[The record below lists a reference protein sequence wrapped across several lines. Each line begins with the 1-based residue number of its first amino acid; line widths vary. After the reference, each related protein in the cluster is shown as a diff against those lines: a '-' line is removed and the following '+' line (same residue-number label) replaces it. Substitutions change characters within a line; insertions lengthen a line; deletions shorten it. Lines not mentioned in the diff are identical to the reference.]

1 MLKDM
6 ARRGLIRVGKIENG
20 LGYGLLPFVVGI
32 FGLVLGVIAVFGA
45 FRVRREEKEA
55 EQRQPARPVP
65 SRAEPVPA
73 VETMVAKPVETVV
86 EAAPA
91 VAPAVAGVAAA
102 GATAFAVEEAKA
114 EESAEETVVEEVE
127 ALPEV
132 KKAAPGFD
140 DLDENA
146 KFGYELEYVE
156 GIGPVFAQKFRD
168 NGINTI
174 RDFFERGVTAKG
186 REELAEVTGIS
197 SKLILEWINH
207 VDLYRIKGVGSEYA
221 DLLEEAGVDT
231 VVELANRNATN
242 LFNKMLAVN
251 QEKKLVRRTPV
262 EAQVQDWVQQAKTL
276 PRRVTY

>member
-1 MLKDM
+1 M
-6 ARRGLIRVGKIENG
+6 
-20 LGYGLLPFVVGI
+20 
-32 FGLVLGVIAVFGA
+32 IAKA
-45 FRVRREEKEA
+45 
-55 EQRQPARPVP
+55 
-65 SRAEPVPA
+65 AEP
-73 VETMVAKPVETVV
+73 VV

-91 VAPAVAGVAAA
+91 VVAEPPAMAGAVGAGV
-102 GATAFAVEEAKA
+102 TAFAVEEAKV
-114 EESAEETVVEEVE
+114 EEAAEETVVEEVE

-132 KKAAPGFD
+132 KTVAPDFSG
-140 DLDENA
+140 LDENA
-146 KFGYELEYVE
+146 KFGYELEYIE
-156 GIGPVFAQKFRD
+156 GIGPAYAQKFYNND
-168 NGINTI
+168 IHTI

-186 REELAEVTGIS
+186 REELAECTGIS

-251 QEKKLVRRTPV
+251 QEKKLVRRPPV
-262 EAQVQDWVQQAKTL
+262 ESQVQDWVQQAKTL